1 MSNFWRSLSC
11 IAAGVSVMAG
21 TIASFGRH
29 HRHPMCGCHG
39 GRLPMYP
46 QYPQYP
52 FIPLGGYWNN
62 PRQTFNY
69 PAYPTTPV
77 YPTTA
82 QPPQTIVTQPT
93 SADAVGETHSFT
105 LGKELSTLKSSKNP
119 TKFVTDEWSENDK
132 KSLSQKDAYIHQQ
145 KYIQFASNLGKSLIN
160 YIDRHKSAGNKDGY
174 LSKDE
179 FSKYYAMMVGELER
193 KTLKSNGKEMS
204 QERVAELRAAGE
216 RVFDILNVVKDDKLD
231 WKEIG
236 TMMAISDRDDKGTYD
251 GEITYLK
258 FVGALKVFADKTQ
271 EAESKLNVENT
282 YKQMYLQG

>member
-11 IAAGVSVMAG
+11 IAAGISVMTG
-21 TIASFGRH
+21 TIASMGRH
-29 HRHPMCGCHG
+29 HRHPMCGCRG
-39 GRLPMYP
+39 GWVPM
-46 QYPQYP
+46 YPQYP
-52 FIPLGGYWNN
+52 FIPFGSYWQ
-62 PRQTFNY
+62 RQTSTF
-69 PAYPTTPV
+69 PSYPTYPRTPV
-77 YPTTA
+77 YPTT
-82 QPPQTIVTQPT
+82 PQTTPPKPT
-93 SADAVGETHSFT
+93 LADAVGEGQSIT
-105 LGKELSTLKSSKNP
+105 LGKEISSLKTAQNP

-236 TMMAISDRDDKGTYD
+236 TMMAIADRDDKGNYD

-271 EAESKLNVENT
+271 EAESKLNVEHT